1 MRFSRAHLAIALGSA
16 GLLVLVFL
24 GYLYW
29 LSNQPPVLSRSE
41 ERDPLTQMPI
51 SITMNPFRD
60 RTIERTA
67 NSFISEMRADF
78 HCNSEAQHPLI
89 SWNLVQWEDAPPL
102 VILHYK
108 GQRYS
113 SSSQDA
119 TYKDLFSVT
128 EEKKDSGWTV
138 TKYDSFY

>member
-1 MRFSRAHLAIALGSA
+1 MMQFSRPHLAIAVVSA

-67 NSFISEMRADF
+67 NKFIAEMRDGN
-78 HCNSEAQHPLI
+78 CRKL
-89 SWNLVQWEDAPPL
+89 LVQWERD
-102 VILHYK
+102 HRRK
-108 GQRYS
+108 GA
-113 SSSQDA
+113 D
-119 TYKDLFSVT
+119 
-128 EEKKDSGWTV
+128 
-138 TKYDSFY
+138 